1 MNFFVTLNL
10 FMISS
15 CLRILFGI
23 EYSKLIINGCCLIV
37 FSTYIIYD
45 TQLILGNQ
53 REKFN
58 NNDCVLAAMCLY
70 IDIINLFIEMIKI
83 VAASLNENVD
93 DKDNKDD
100 GFELLLGL
108 KKKYSDEEEDEKDN
122 KKGKEKDSKKK
133 KEKDE
138 KEEKEDNKII
148 FLFVLFFIL
157 ISKIFPFIS
166 LFLSTINFLFL
177 FNMLFC
183 FTLKSCFS
191 FP

>member
-1 MNFFVTLNL
+1 MDDNQLKPFLEKGTKQIQKAKEISLSTEKNNEISKEDYIKFRKIFVTKVYSILAIQFTITIINIFFVTLNL

-45 TQLILGNQ
+45 TQLILGNK

-58 NNDCVLAAMCLY
+58 NNDHVLAAMCLY

-100 GFELLLGL
+100 GFIDYNEFAKILN
-108 KKKYSDEEEDEKDN
+108 KY
-122 KKGKEKDSKKK
+122 
-133 KEKDE
+133 
-138 KEEKEDNKII
+138 I
-148 FLFVLFFIL
+148 
-157 ISKIFPFIS
+157 
-166 LFLSTINFLFL
+166 
-177 FNMLFC
+177 
-183 FTLKSCFS
+183 
-191 FP
+191 